1 MGALLHCEIFGE
13 VGLTE
18 MKRDIEIAG
27 LPWQTLEFERRGEGE
42 FERAIVT
49 MLCVCVLC

>member
-1 MGALLHCEIFGE
+1 
-13 VGLTE
+13 

-42 FERAIVT
+42 FERAITT
-49 MLCVCVLC
+49 MLCVCVLSRGELEVVVNLFANK